1 MKVTKLFA
9 LALGLAAATPAV
21 SAFAQDTFV
30 AASARGDRTV
40 VVYDHDHDN
49 DSDRSRDRDRGSR
62 AFDLNRDGR
71 VSRWEVRRAREEIR
85 LEQLRRARAAARARA
100 HYRGDYTV
108 TRSGW

>member
-1 MKVTKLFA
+1 MKMTKLFA

-40 VVYDHDHDN
+40 VVYNDHDHDR
-49 DSDRSRDRDRGSR
+49 DRSNDRDRMSR

-71 VSRWEVRRAREEIR
+71 VSRWEVRRAREELR
-85 LEQLRRARAAARARA
+85 LEQMRRARAAARAHDRHDYRA
-100 HYRGDYTV
+100 ARN
-108 TRSGW
+108 GW